1 MMKWMASPGSPDR
14 AASQAMTLSGWHF
27 TAVVGTMVLFSFV
40 STFMFARER
49 ATVAKNEALKE
60 WNRRLE
66 LRAAAVTP
74 NAEPTS
80 KAGLAEAQV
89 REIEAKARAEYDRS
103 INAITTELQQLYEME
118 SKARSITGMAPRKV
132 KPTEVSVAA
141 TDGGKGGGL
150 GIAPVASL
158 GGTSPVMRPPH
169 VIYGM
174 ARPTADLILQEIRIR
189 RSSLGDL
196 VKSMEAE
203 KDRVSRMP
211 QHLAALRRR
220 GRNHLALRL
229 SRRSDQ
235 QPHPLP
241 RGHRHLGPGRDQDS
255 CDCPGQGGILRLGR
269 ILRQSGQ
276 GGPWQ
281 WRGDV
286 VRPHVGP
293 RCGDGGGGG
302 SRAAYWAC
310 RFHGAIDRQPPAL
323 RGACE
328 REVGRRRE
336 VSGLV
341 AAPGGR
347 LGNLGGPARGS
358 ECGNRTDWKC

>member
-211 QHLAALRRR
+211 SIWPLYGGAGVITSRFGYRVDPINSRIRFHEGTDISAPVGTKIRATAR
-220 GRNHLALRL
+220 GKVVFSGWDGFYGNLVKVDHGNGVETWYAHMSARDVETGVVVDREQLIGRVGSTGRSTGNHL
-229 SRRSDQ
+229 
-235 QPHPLP
+235 HYE
-241 RGHRHLGPGRDQDS
+241 
-255 CDCPGQGGILRLGR
+255 
-269 ILRQSGQ
+269 
-276 GGPWQ
+276 
-281 WRGDV
+281 V
-286 VRPHVGP
+286 HVNGKSV
-293 RCGDGGGGG
+293 DGEK
-302 SRAAYWAC
+302 YL
-310 RFHGAIDRQPPAL
+310 D
-323 RGACE
+323 
-328 REVGRRRE
+328 
-336 VSGLV
+336 
-341 AAPGGR
+341 
-347 LGNLGGPARGS
+347 
-358 ECGNRTDWKC
+358 